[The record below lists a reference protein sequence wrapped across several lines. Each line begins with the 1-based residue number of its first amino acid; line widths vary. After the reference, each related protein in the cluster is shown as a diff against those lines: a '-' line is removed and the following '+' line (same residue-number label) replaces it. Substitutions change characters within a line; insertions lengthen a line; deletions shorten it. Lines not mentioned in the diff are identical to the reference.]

1 MPSSSTCILLRG
13 GFKVPI
19 VSEEWA
25 FKDTKRPK
33 IMKVIRKKHK
43 APAFFL
49 KVQKSKIYLFICLAN
64 FILNRPKDAKK
75 FESSS
80 LTGKKAKVLR
90 EKGLYYVSRIGL
102 IERRFH

>member
-1 MPSSSTCILLRG
+1 MTRIILVESFDSCL
-13 GFKVPI
+13 
-19 VSEEWA
+19 
-25 FKDTKRPK
+25 D
-33 IMKVIRKKHK
+33 
-43 APAFFL
+43 
-49 KVQKSKIYLFICLAN
+49 QKSKIYLFICLAN

>member
-1 MPSSSTCILLRG
+1 MSVLCLLVSPSGIPSSTNFCLSRILVLQ
-13 GFKVPI
+13 
-19 VSEEWA
+19 
-25 FKDTKRPK
+25 T
-33 IMKVIRKKHK
+33 
-43 APAFFL
+43 FL